1 MDRGPSTEGN
11 NLLMMRSI
19 FFAGLLLA
27 VLFLGNLFCKGRG
40 GQPSGES
47 GQVVVGVPQ
56 GKDQLGEDLLGGGT
70 TMIGD
75 WQVAANGDRLMENKT
90 GRPGMVG
97 LPDGSRVVINVRTVI
112 RIPGTYNQSRV
123 LDLDGEAMFDIL
135 PDAGK
140 PFVVRTRNLEIEVLG
155 TRFRVDA
162 YRSNA
167 GEQVDLLEGR
177 LRVKKSYHSD
187 TDNEPEFI
195 EAGEMVMINRDIDL
209 MEKEKLDSGE
219 LSRLKVRR

>member
-1 MDRGPSTEGN
+1 MR
-11 NLLMMRSI
+11 RSI
-19 FFAGLLLA
+19 FFAGFLLA
-27 VLFLGNLFCKGRG
+27 VLFLGNLYCKGRG
-40 GQPSGES
+40 GQSSGES

-56 GKDQLGEDLLGGGT
+56 GKDQLGEDLLGSGAA
-70 TMIGD
+70 MIGD
-75 WQVAANGDRLMENKT
+75 WQVAANGDRMMENKT
-90 GRPGMVG
+90 GRPGIVG
-97 LPDGSRVVINVRTVI
+97 LPDGSRVLINVRTVI
-112 RIPGTYNQSRV
+112 RIPGTFDRSRV

-135 PDAGK
+135 PDAGR
-140 PFVVRTRNLEIEVLG
+140 PFVVHTRNLEIEVLG

-187 TDNEPEFI
+187 TDNEPEMI

-209 MEKEKLDSGE
+209 MEKEKLDSAE
-219 LSRLKVRR
+219 LSRLKTHR